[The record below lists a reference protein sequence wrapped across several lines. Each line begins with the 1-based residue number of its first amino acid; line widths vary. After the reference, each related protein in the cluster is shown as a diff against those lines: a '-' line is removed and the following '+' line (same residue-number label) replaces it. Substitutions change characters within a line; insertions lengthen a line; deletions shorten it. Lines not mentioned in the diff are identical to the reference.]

1 MCLLATFDTTHTVGW
16 LINNSHSD
24 SPFFSVARALANE
37 RCRVVMADH
46 NIEAMENVAKE
57 FSGGLPSRSCA
68 VVKCNVTD
76 AGEVSSLIQQAD
88 EFAASNSDAT
98 ETEPRVSL
106 LVNCAGI
113 TRDNW
118 ISKMS
123 IEEWNSVLDVN
134 LTGTYLT
141 CRAFLDQERVNTD
154 ENFLARQSSIVNVG
168 SIVSQLG
175 NLGQVNYSA
184 SKGGVL
190 GLTRSL
196 AKEVA
201 GQGVRVNAVVPG
213 FIDTPMAKAVP
224 DRVKEQIVA
233 KIPLRRF
240 GKPEE
245 VANLVSFLLSP
256 RSGYITGESIAV
268 SGMISL

>member
-1 MCLLATFDTTHTVGW
+1 LADQNV
-16 LINNSHSD
+16 
-24 SPFFSVARALANE
+24 
-37 RCRVVMADH
+37 
-46 NIEAMENVAKE
+46 EAMEGVAKG
-57 FSGGLPSRSCA
+57 FLGAAQRSRTTLSSC
-68 VVKCNVTD
+68 VVQCNVTNP
-76 AGEVSSLIQQAD
+76 EQVSSLIQQAD
-88 EFAASNSDAT
+88 EFAASTERPEAESSAT
-98 ETEPRVSL
+98 L

-118 ISKMS
+118 ISQMS
-123 IEEWNSVLDVN
+123 IDEWTSVMDVN

-141 CRAFLDQERVNTD
+141 CRAFLDQERVD
-154 ENFLARQSSIVNVG
+154 ADGKFVDRQASIVNVG
-168 SIVSQLG
+168 SIVSELG
-175 NLGQVNYSA
+175 NLGQVNYAA

-201 GQGVRVNAVVPG
+201 GRGVRVNAVVPG
-213 FIDTPMAKAVP
+213 FIDTPMAEAVP
-224 DRVKEQIVA
+224 DHVKERILS

-240 GKPEE
+240 GQPEE
-245 VANLVSFLLSP
+245 VANLVNFLLSP